1 MKGSCE
7 FRVNASNFPKHMIKS
22 LHHECR
28 SSSYP
33 RPPRFPL
40 FVSIVCYP
48 SPPRML
54 QEQNEDL
61 HNTLR
66 QTVVRM
72 ECLGAEFITEHHQ
85 LESEL
90 QRTRVEL
97 SSMMEKFTRS
107 GQIYSAINTNDP

>member
-1 MKGSCE
+1 
-7 FRVNASNFPKHMIKS
+7 
-22 LHHECR
+22 
-28 SSSYP
+28 
-33 RPPRFPL
+33 
-40 FVSIVCYP
+40 
-48 SPPRML
+48 ML

-66 QTVVRM
+66 QTVARM

-97 SSMMEKFTRS
+97 SGMMDKFTRS
-107 GQIYSAINTNDP
+107 KLTINIAINNILVNHITVKNICRC

>member
-1 MKGSCE
+1 
-7 FRVNASNFPKHMIKS
+7 
-22 LHHECR
+22 
-28 SSSYP
+28 
-33 RPPRFPL
+33 
-40 FVSIVCYP
+40 
-48 SPPRML
+48 ML

-97 SSMMEKFTRS
+97 SGMMDKFTRS
-107 GQIYSAINTNDP
+107 RQIYIEVNN

>member
-1 MKGSCE
+1 
-7 FRVNASNFPKHMIKS
+7 
-22 LHHECR
+22 
-28 SSSYP
+28 
-33 RPPRFPL
+33 
-40 FVSIVCYP
+40 
-48 SPPRML
+48 ML

-72 ECLGAEFITEHHQ
+72 ECLGAEFMTEHQQ

-97 SSMMEKFTRS
+97 SSMMDKFTRS
-107 GQIYSAINTNDP
+107 GEKTYSKNYQLSVYKMAPSYF